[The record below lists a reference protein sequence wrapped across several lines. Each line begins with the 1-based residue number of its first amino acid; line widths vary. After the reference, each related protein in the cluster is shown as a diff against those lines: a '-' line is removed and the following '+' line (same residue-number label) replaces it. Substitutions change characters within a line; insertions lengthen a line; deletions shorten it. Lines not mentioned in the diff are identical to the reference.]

1 MESMEKVKRLETRDL
16 EEVVRIGRRH
26 RQLGIYVYLLKKGQA
41 TLKEIYTVY
50 NMFTKHRVRP
60 ETVKTQLRVLIGKGL
75 IKEKGVYYI
84 PVKIPFEASLDYFS
98 FSRSRAGRT
107 GAEKSFTYYLYRKL
121 YDEEM
126 PYIRDV
132 NPKLRKKLRQVL
144 ETVKELIEK
153 GDRHTA
159 LDIIAH
165 TLLPVRKTGV
175 LWLWW
180 RDIFIYYES
189 KPTERGIFHSVRAPA
204 LANLLTDLGY
214 KEGLMIDHLKGI
226 SGRYLKKIFGK
237 EDTYPYSRSLFYG
250 LKKLGLAEEGP
261 QFLLEI
267 QYLNN
272 EIIFTIKDIDGNILH
287 VFRQRW
293 EGAPPTPLTKEGDK
307 RISITYGKQ
316 HIKAANESS
325 YFSRF

>member
-1 MESMEKVKRLETRDL
+1 MEERIERRRLEKVGKDL
-16 EEVVRIGRRH
+16 EEIVRVGRKH
-26 RQLGIYVYLLKKGQA
+26 RQLGLYLYLLERREA
-41 TLKEIYTVY
+41 RFPELHAVY
-50 NMFTKHRVRP
+50 NLFSRHRVRP
-60 ETVKTQLRVLIGKGL
+60 ETVRTQLKYLELKGL
-75 IKEKGVYYI
+75 VQREGEIYRPTPI
-84 PVKIPFEASLDYFS
+84 PLEAALDLFS
-98 FSRSRAGRT
+98 ENRSRAGRI
-107 GAEKSFTYYLYRKL
+107 GAERILQYHLYRG
-121 YDEEM
+121 EM
-126 PYIRDV
+126 PAVKDIS
-132 NPKLRKKLRQVL
+132 PKLRRKLSKVL
-144 ETVKELIEK
+144 EVVREQVER
-153 GDRHTA
+153 GDKYTA
-159 LDIIAH
+159 LDLIAH
-165 TLLPVRKTGV
+165 TLLPVRATGV
-175 LWLWW
+175 LWCWFGDTFL
-180 RDIFIYYES
+180 YYEP

-293 EGAPPTPLTKEGDK
+293 E
-307 RISITYGKQ
+307 
-316 HIKAANESS
+316 
-325 YFSRF
+325 